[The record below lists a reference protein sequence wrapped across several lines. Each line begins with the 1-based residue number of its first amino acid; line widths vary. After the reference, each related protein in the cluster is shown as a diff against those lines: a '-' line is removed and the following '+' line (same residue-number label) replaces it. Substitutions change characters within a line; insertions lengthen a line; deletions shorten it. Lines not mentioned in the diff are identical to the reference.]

1 MADENELKEPKVEN
15 SKRKIRNQSRDL
27 LNYSRYNNTHCPCFS
42 LFMRHRMCT
51 YAIQHVLCVC
61 SLAVWN
67 SDEEDSAESSTD
79 DEATEERPVAET
91 PDEK

>member
-1 MADENELKEPKVEN
+1 M
-15 SKRKIRNQSRDL
+15 S
-27 LNYSRYNNTHCPCFS
+27 
-42 LFMRHRMCT
+42 HRMCT
-51 YAIQHVLCVC
+51 YAIHHVLCVC